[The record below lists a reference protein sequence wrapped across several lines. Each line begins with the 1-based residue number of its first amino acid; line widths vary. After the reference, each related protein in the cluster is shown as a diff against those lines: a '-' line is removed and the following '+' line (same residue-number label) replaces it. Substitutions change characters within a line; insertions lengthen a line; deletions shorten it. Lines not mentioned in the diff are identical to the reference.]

1 MPTTRNTSTVRAL
14 ALAALGVLLS
24 LVGLGA
30 TALAGGSTTG
40 CSGPYGWPVEPFD
53 RAHPIRGAFGD
64 PRTIFDGPP
73 TRETL
78 LAASGRFSFHQ
89 GADISVPDGTPVHAV
104 SGGTVVRVTQETVG
118 VDCGN
123 GRAFEYWHV
132 NASVRVGQHVAAGE
146 TVIGLVQ
153 RASGHVHLTQ
163 LEQGRA
169 VNPVAPGR
177 LTPYEDTT
185 EPRILAISLRRS
197 DGAADEMPHSVGG
210 RVQLLVEAVDQPAL
224 PVPGL
229 WSDLPVTPA
238 RVTWRIERWP
248 ARTVIAE
255 REARDVRDHLPAKER
270 FWETFARGTHQ
281 NMAVFGRHYSYL
293 QGGRYL
299 FRLSPEGL
307 DTRTL
312 RNGVHTL
319 VVRAEDG
326 AGNEDVARLR
336 FTVRN

>member
-1 MPTTRNTSTVRAL
+1 MKTTRHTSAR
-14 ALAALGVLLS
+14 ALAALGVVLLAS
-24 LVGLGA
+24 VIALGA
-30 TALAGGSTTG
+30 TALARGSATG

-78 LAASGRFSFHQ
+78 LTASGRYSFHQ
-89 GADISVPDGTPVHAV
+89 GVDISVPDGTPVYAV
-104 SGGTVVRVTQETVG
+104 SGGTVLRVTGETVA

-132 NASVRVGQHVAAGE
+132 DANVRVGQHVAPGE

-153 RASGHVHLTQ
+153 RRSGHVHLTQ
-163 LEQGRA
+163 LEQGIA
-169 VNPVAPGR
+169 VNPVAAGR
-177 LTPYEDTT
+177 LTPYDDTT
-185 EPRILAISLRRS
+185 EPQILAISLRRS
-197 DGAADEMPHSVGG
+197 DGAADELPHFVRG
-210 RVQLLVEAVDQPAL
+210 RVQLLVEAVDEPTL
-224 PVPGL
+224 PVRGL
-229 WSDLPVTPA
+229 WSGLPVTPA
-238 RVTWRIERWP
+238 RLTWWIERWP
-248 ARTVIAE
+248 TRTVMAE
-255 REARDVRDHLPAKER
+255 RKARDVRDLLPAKDR
-270 FWETFARGTHQ
+270 FWQTFARGTHQ

-299 FRLSPEGL
+299 FRLTPRGL

-312 RNGVHTL
+312 SDGVHTL
-319 VVRAEDG
+319 VVRAEDS

-336 FTVRN
+336 FTVHN